1 MLANYKVTLC
11 YDHFTK
17 LKQNLLTSSQIL
29 IRYHWLKYKKRKML
43 KPKPRRKQNGN
54 SKAISPSGLSKDNE
68 KSQMRGARIAQQA
81 KLTQEQIQQ
90 IKDGNN

>member
-1 MLANYKVTLC
+1 
-11 YDHFTK
+11 
-17 LKQNLLTSSQIL
+17 
-29 IRYHWLKYKKRKML
+29 ML